1 MGAVLTRTAPSHDLR
16 SRPSIAWKLRVSAA
30 GGCQGRP
37 EGPPPLA
44 VAILD
49 SPLPPKNSHP
59 CARRTGP
66 RRKAHRPALPS
77 CASGR
82 QRARGAAR
90 RERRGALH
98 HPLSVVQDDARL
110 RPTRSTVRNRLRRGR
125 SPVDAAAVP
134 GFPLTRSRFQR
145 ERASPARGEAGVSVV
160 QDDAG
165 PRIKPGAEWRGLGL
179 GGSPARP
186 IASGAS
192 LERDDF
198 SSSRHPALSLC
209 LSMIFSE
216 NR

>member
-1 MGAVLTRTAPSHDLR
+1 MFRRQGAVKDGPEGRRLWRSRSLTAP
-16 SRPSIAWKLRVSAA
+16 
-30 GGCQGRP
+30 C
-37 EGPPPLA
+37 
-44 VAILD
+44 
-49 SPLPPKNSHP
+49 
-59 CARRTGP
+59 
-66 RRKAHRPALPS
+66 RRKILIQALDGQ
-77 CASGR
+77 ASTESSSSGVAFFR
-82 QRARGAAR
+82 LGSARGRARGAKARGAR
-90 RERRGALH
+90 RPARLH

-198 SSSRHPALSLC
+198 S
-209 LSMIFSE
+209 
-216 NR
+216 